1 MKLVIIRHGE
11 SIWNKENIF
20 TGWVDIGL
28 SEEGKKEAKKAGKLL
43 KEKGFVFDLAYT
55 SVLKRA
61 IETLDIILKEMDLNI
76 PVKKSW
82 RLNERF
88 YGALQ
93 GKNKDEIK
101 KQYGEEQYFLWR
113 RSYETRPPAISKEN
127 EMYPG
132 KDEKYK
138 ELEEKDI
145 PLTESLKDT
154 EARVLPYLKNEI
166 WPSVK
171 RGKKVIISA
180 HGNSIRAIVKIMEN
194 ISGEEIAKT
203 EIPLAVPLV
212 YELDKNLKV
221 ISKQYL
227 EK

>member
-101 KQYGEEQYFLWR
+101 NNTEKNNIFFGGEVMKPGLRLSAKKTKCIQGKMKNIKSWKKKTFL
-113 RSYETRPPAISKEN
+113 
-127 EMYPG
+127 
-132 KDEKYK
+132 
-138 ELEEKDI
+138 
-145 PLTESLKDT
+145 
-154 EARVLPYLKNEI
+154 
-166 WPSVK
+166 
-171 RGKKVIISA
+171 
-180 HGNSIRAIVKIMEN
+180 
-194 ISGEEIAKT
+194 
-203 EIPLAVPLV
+203 
-212 YELDKNLKV
+212 
-221 ISKQYL
+221 
-227 EK
+227 

>member
-1 MKLVIIRHGE
+1 
-11 SIWNKENIF
+11 
-20 TGWVDIGL
+20 
-28 SEEGKKEAKKAGKLL
+28 L

-61 IETLDIILKEMDLNI
+61 IETLDIILKEMNLSNI

-101 KQYGEEQYFLWR
+101 KQYGDEQYFLWR
-113 RSYETRPPAISKEN
+113 RSYETRPPAISKES

-138 ELEEKDI
+138 DLEEKDL

-154 EARVLPYLKNEI
+154 EARVLPYLQNEI
-166 WPSVK
+166 WPNVK
-171 RGKKVIISA
+171 QGKRIIISA
-180 HGNSIRAIVKIMEN
+180 HGNSIRAIIKIMEN

-212 YELDKNLKV
+212 YELDENLKV
-221 ISKQYL
+221 VGKQYL
-227 EK
+227 E

>member
-20 TGWVDIGL
+20 TGWVDVAL
-28 SEEGKKEAKKAGKLL
+28 SEKGKEETKRAGKLL

-61 IETLDIILKEMDLNI
+61 IETLDIILKEMNLSNI

-101 KQYGEEQYFLWR
+101 KQYGDEQYFLWR
-113 RSYETRPPAISKEN
+113 RSYETRPPAISKES

-138 ELEEKDI
+138 DLEEKDL

-154 EARVLPYLKNEI
+154 EARVLPYLQNEI
-166 WPSVK
+166 WPNVK
-171 RGKKVIISA
+171 QGKRIIISA
-180 HGNSIRAIVKIMEN
+180 HGNSIRAIIKIMEN

-212 YELDKNLKV
+212 YELDENLKV
-221 ISKQYL
+221 VGKQYL
-227 EK
+227 E